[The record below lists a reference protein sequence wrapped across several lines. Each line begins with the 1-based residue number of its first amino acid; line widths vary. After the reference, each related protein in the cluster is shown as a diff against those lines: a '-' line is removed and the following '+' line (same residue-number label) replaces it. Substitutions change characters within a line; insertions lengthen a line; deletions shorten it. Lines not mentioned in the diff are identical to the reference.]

1 LFEDALSDASPSN
14 GGANCCVATS
24 RVGASR
30 TCKYI
35 RHDGKV
41 WHGRNV
47 MLVEMSGINSR
58 RELRLRLEGCST
70 GEESED
76 ESQVSLNLSDTL
88 AFSVIFREFR
98 PSIRVF
104 CLPLSV
110 YISGYENARGRR
122 ALR

>member
-1 LFEDALSDASPSN
+1 
-14 GGANCCVATS
+14 
-24 RVGASR
+24 
-30 TCKYI
+30 
-35 RHDGKV
+35 
-41 WHGRNV
+41 